1 MIQKLYY
8 LGARAQEM
16 HLYFHAAA
24 FYRDI
29 CENFIRRYYEN
40 CPPLPDFGILVNP
53 IPIMGADFAHRMTT

>member
-29 CENFIRRYYEN
+29 CENFIRIMKIAH
-40 CPPLPDFGILVNP
+40 PFQIL
-53 IPIMGADFAHRMTT
+53 AY